1 MKYVKKLIILSILAM
16 LVVGYYYYVSH
27 RNIGDKADETAV
39 DNQVNKLITRKLE
52 GQYYPE
58 FPRNVVDLYA
68 QITKAYY
75 YTELTDAQIEALGLQ
90 AKKLFDDE
98 LAEKNPDG
106 EFIKKLETEI
116 NAFRSNKI
124 RINDYSVERSSDIE
138 TFTFEERDYARVA
151 VVYYFYENEGKTRER
166 VYQMYTLRKSED
178 GRWGILFWE
187 PADAEDMED

>member
-1 MKYVKKLIILSILAM
+1 MKYVKKLIILIILAM

-27 RNIGDKADETAV
+27 RNIGDRADGTDV
-39 DNQVNKLITRKLE
+39 DNQVNKLITRNLE

-75 YTELTDAQIEALGLQ
+75 YTELTDDQIEALGLQ

-98 LAEKNPDG
+98 LAENNPDE
-106 EFIKKLETEI
+106 EFIENLKADI

-124 RINDYSVERSSDIE
+124 RINDYSVERASDIE
-138 TFTFEERDYARVA
+138 IFTFQERDYAKVA
-151 VVYYFYENEGKTRER
+151 VVYYFYENEGKNRER

-178 GRWGILFWE
+178 GRWGILFWD